1 MARDPQKLRKAYD
14 EDRSVAYKLP
24 DHILKDLDEDQIK
37 DLSAVYNMMSADEK
51 KEFGKGTGDLMDL
64 ARQMSDPL
72 QEKYNTGG
80 LDSWTG
86 KPKENSNAMQGP
98 MPMPSAKKPKKE
110 EKEKIPEGL
119 DSLLKDIRSEVG
131 SETPKK
137 SGALAVIPKPDKVKE
152 ETLIG
157 DEEIDPEILKAL
169 GLNDAT
175 DLDYGEYSSLLKE
188 KSMVANQ
195 NGWIR

>member
-1 MARDPQKLRKAYD
+1 MARDPQKIKKVYD
-14 EDRSVAYKLP
+14 EDRSVSYKLP

-86 KPKENSNAMQGP
+86 KPKENSNAKQGP
-98 MPMPSAKKPKKE
+98 MPMPSAKKKPK
-110 EKEKIPEGL
+110 
-119 DSLLKDIRSEVG
+119 EVG
-131 SETPKK
+131 GDTPKK
-137 SGALAVIPKPDKVKE
+137 SSALAVVPKPDS
-152 ETLIG
+152 
-157 DEEIDPEILKAL
+157 A
-169 GLNDAT
+169 
-175 DLDYGEYSSLLKE
+175 KE
-188 KSMVANQ
+188 KNHQV
-195 NGWIR
+195 